1 MVRVRLREDGPSGYS
16 SRSLDRRVAA
26 GETVDV
32 EPEIASYLVEESG
45 YFDRIDDPRDAS
57 LHDDEEAG
65 ATSDGE
71 PCGTV
76 MSNDE
81 ICDRPADDCPYH

>member
-32 EPEIASYLVEESG
+32 EPEIAAYLVEETG
-45 YFDRIDDPRDAS
+45 YFDRLEDPRDAS
-57 LHDDEEAG
+57 LHDD
-65 ATSDGE
+65 ATSSDE
-71 PCGTV
+71 CGTE
-76 MSNDE
+76 MDNGD
-81 ICDRPADDCPYH
+81 ICDRPADDCHYH